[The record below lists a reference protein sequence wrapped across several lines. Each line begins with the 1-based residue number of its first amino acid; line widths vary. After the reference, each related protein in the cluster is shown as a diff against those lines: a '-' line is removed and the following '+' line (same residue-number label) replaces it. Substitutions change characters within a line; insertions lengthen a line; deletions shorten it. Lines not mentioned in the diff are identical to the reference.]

1 VSTGG
6 RFAVVAALLVALGVI
21 AGCAAPTSS
30 GPAPSPRVT
39 CVAIPTEKCDEAVA
53 SVMRSLLDTSPEA
66 IDVTC
71 VSSGCTSSAGSMDT
85 VVTLSGGRQLHANP
99 LTWGN
104 GGGPQLPP
112 VVPGM
117 PPLPVAPICVGI
129 PDDMC
134 RQMAGGE
141 FPEAALHGGVVKIVV
156 SCTRKPCT
164 NQKGEGT
171 TVVTFGDGTE
181 NDSGSWGYE
190 NASGG

>member
-1 VSTGG
+1 
-6 RFAVVAALLVALGVI
+6 
-21 AGCAAPTSS
+21 
-30 GPAPSPRVT
+30 
-39 CVAIPTEKCDEAVA
+39 
-53 SVMRSLLDTSPEA
+53 MRSLLDTSPEA

-104 GGGPQLPP
+104 GGGPRSRQSCP
-112 VVPGM
+112 
-117 PPLPVAPICVGI
+117 A
-129 PDDMC
+129 C
-134 RQMAGGE
+134 RRCRWLRSAWASPTRCAARWPAGE

-156 SCTRKPCT
+156 SCTKKPCT

-171 TVVTFGDGTE
+171 TVITFGDGTE
-181 NDSGSWGYE
+181 NASGGWGYE